1 MESFHPT
8 HFTGFWAHLFTPRL
22 EHRLALFLLGG
33 RCPFQSSDVAGKTVS
48 WELWEILVKSTAPED
63 ERLEPEKANPWNFGK
78 PSEPNHHFQGVA
90 GGLSTIPFLICESMV
105 WNLVD

>member
-63 ERLEPEKANPWNFGK
+63 ERLGR
-78 PSEPNHHFQGVA
+78 
-90 GGLSTIPFLICESMV
+90 
-105 WNLVD
+105 LVDVVSLQGGPLPVVTRVK